1 MSKRKSFYGKC
12 DSCVLI
18 SLEWILHSLFI
29 IHDELEAEK
38 MNQWIISWNQFFINK
53 VLQASNQKIK
63 FSQITLFL
71 ENAFI

>member
-1 MSKRKSFYGKC
+1 MLTTKENVMPEKKQGKE
-12 DSCVLI
+12 L
-18 SLEWILHSLFI
+18 SLFI